1 MATPA
6 LHPWS
11 NPLSQF
17 QLKFVRVRWVT
28 STTELTRN
36 PRTAW
41 PNWIHINSWFG
52 VLMGSWVLIAVYT
65 GQSVSRD
72 FDRAC
77 YNTSVWLLNQCA
89 EITIQNVAVLWLN
102 TVTDIITH
110 EFGCEWFVILTS
122 IEVHRITTV
131 HTKGLTSI
139 LSPFLQ
145 GHTDRSNTEPV
156 HSYTGMSYIELA
168 QGHYA
173 GSNTES
179 YCHIVGVP
187 SQATTGS
194 NNWVIVQSP
203 NSAIF

>member
-1 MATPA
+1 M
-6 LHPWS
+6 
-11 NPLSQF
+11 SQF
-17 QLKFVRVRWVT
+17 QLKFVRARWVT
-28 STTELTRN
+28 ITTELSHN

-41 PNWIHINSWFG
+41 SNWTHIDLWFG

-65 GQSVSRD
+65 GQSVGRD
-72 FDRAC
+72 FDREC
-77 YNTSVWLLNQCA
+77 CNTSVWVLNQCA

-102 TVTDIITH
+102 TVTD
-110 EFGCEWFVILTS
+110 EFGCEWFAILTS

-156 HSYTGMSYIELA
+156 HSYTGTSYIELA

-173 GSNTES
+173 GSDTES

-187 SQATTGS
+187 SQAMTGS
-194 NNWVIVQSP
+194 NNWAILQSP
-203 NSAIF
+203 NSPIF